1 MEKVARVWK
10 KLHNKELRE
19 LHFTPIIDKA
29 ITQGWYEWA
38 LWHGWERGDA
48 TGFIIGKVEGKRTL
62 WRSRLMEENITVRTA
77 LFWVITLRVV
87 VTSYRRFR
95 TTNRV
100 PSSVDSCPLKK
111 GQTGCPETSV
121 INNHYSQRNNSEQH
135 SSHLLRGGSLTPKIL
150 RRILNKQGGGEWV
163 GCTCMRLGISGDLF

>member
-1 MEKVARVWK
+1 MEKVARVCK

-29 ITQGWYEWA
+29 ITQRWYEWA
-38 LWHGWERGDA
+38 LWHGWERRNE
-48 TGFIIGKVEGKRTL
+48 TGFITGKAEGKGTL
-62 WRSRLMEENITVRTA
+62 WRSRLMEENITARIA
-77 LFWVITLRVV
+77 LFWVITLQIV

-100 PSSVDSCPLKK
+100 LSSVDSWPLKK
-111 GQTGCPETSV
+111 GPTGCPETPV

-135 SSHLLRGGSLTPKIL
+135 SSHLQYCEAEVWHHKYYVGS
-150 RRILNKQGGGEWV
+150 
-163 GCTCMRLGISGDLF
+163 